1 MRVVFWYPNNNVLFL
16 NNLRNSNG
24 FYYLINMMRRLRK
37 ITSKSKDSKLD
48 EKGVKEFYKMLLK
61 FEKRHPTFNAKKVFI
76 RLYPNSIIS

>member
-1 MRVVFWYPNNNVLFL
+1 
-16 NNLRNSNG
+16 
-24 FYYLINMMRRLRK
+24 MMRRLRK

-61 FEKRHPTFNAKKVFI
+61 FEKRHPTFNAKNVFI